1 MENQKGFPHRK
12 KAMENPRVS
21 HSATATTNRHA
32 AQAPPPPPPTVAP
45 YGAAAFLL
53 SIQQNTTE
61 YNGKDRKTDA
71 KSPIRAR
78 KTTFSAE
85 KTARM
90 YSKRRKT
97 ESARG
102 HHARRGSQGKKD
114 EPRQIQP
121 FFLPNRAARRQ
132 ATDHKKAPWNPYG
145 KREKR
150 EARRHLILLET
161 IETFFTAGID
171 RKRISGKNIFQ
182 CFNCLQI
189 IH

>member
-1 MENQKGFPHRK
+1 MTKT
-12 KAMENPRVS
+12 S
-21 HSATATTNRHA
+21 HPGKNEKEGALRAPSHA
-32 AQAPPPPPPTVAP
+32 
-45 YGAAAFLL
+45 FS
-53 SIQQNTTE
+53 SIDTTE
-61 YNGKDRKTDA
+61 YNGKNRKTDA

-90 YSKRRKT
+90 SSKRRKA

-102 HHARRGSQGKKD
+102 RHARRGEQGKKD

-121 FFLPNRAARRQ
+121 FSLPNRAARRQ
-132 ATDHKKAPWNPYG
+132 ANDLKKAPWNPYG

-150 EARRHLILLET
+150 GARLRLILLET

-171 RKRISGKNIFQ
+171 RNRISVKNIFQ
-182 CFNCLQI
+182 RFNCLQI
-189 IH
+189 SH

>member
-1 MENQKGFPHRK
+1 MK
-12 KAMENPRVS
+12 KRG
-21 HSATATTNRHA
+21 RF
-32 AQAPPPPPPTVAP
+32 APPS
-45 YGAAAFLL
+45 AAFS
-53 SIQQNTTE
+53 SINTTE
-61 YNGKDRKTDA
+61 YNGKRRKTDA

-90 YSKRRKT
+90 SSKRRKA

-102 HHARRGSQGKKD
+102 RHARRGEQGKKD

-121 FFLPNRAARRQ
+121 FSLPNRAARRQ
-132 ATDHKKAPWNPYG
+132 ANDHKKAPWNPYST
-145 KREKR
+145 REKR

-161 IETFFTAGID
+161 IETFFTTGRG
-171 RKRISGKNIFQ
+171 RKKILYKNIFQ
-182 CFNCLQI
+182 RFNCLQI

>member
-1 MENQKGFPHRK
+1 MK
-12 KAMENPRVS
+12 KRGRS
-21 HSATATTNRHA
+21 
-32 AQAPPPPPPTVAP
+32 APPLTL
-45 YGAAAFLL
+45 FLL
-53 SIQQNTTE
+53 SIQRNTTE
-61 YNGKDRKTDA
+61 YNGKNRKTDA

-90 YSKRRKT
+90 SSKRRKA
-97 ESARG
+97 ESAKGR
-102 HHARRGSQGKKD
+102 HARRGEQGKKD

-121 FFLPNRAARRQ
+121 FSLPNRAARRQ

-161 IETFFTAGID
+161 FEICLQIENVSRID
-171 RKRISGKNIFQ
+171 RKPYGFRSTKDKTAVKIEAERKQSKKI
-182 CFNCLQI
+182 L
-189 IH
+189 